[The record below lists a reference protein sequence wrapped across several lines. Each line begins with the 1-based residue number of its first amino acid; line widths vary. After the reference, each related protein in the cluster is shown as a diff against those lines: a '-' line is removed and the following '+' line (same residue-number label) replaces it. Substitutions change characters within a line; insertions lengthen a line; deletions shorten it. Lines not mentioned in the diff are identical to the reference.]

1 MSDFGIKQTR
11 RILICSAND
20 DNTRNYDRVA
30 FIKLIRFYRPRLEY
44 GRAERNYLRKL
55 YENEVIPLLREL
67 NKIGRRNQTPAKVRS
82 CRTRVAYKTLHG

>member
-20 DNTRNYDRVA
+20 DNTRNYDRAHWLAVA

-67 NKIGRRNQTPAKVRS
+67 NKIGRRNQTPAEV
-82 CRTRVAYKTLHG
+82 